1 MDVENSEKFRC
12 PNCGGQEYEDLGW
25 GLKCRKC
32 GYEIQLEPLDE
43 IQLEPHVQ
51 FDTPIRLLLFTV
63 VHLIPIILYFL
74 FALILCGYILW
85 HTCHLF
91 LNYNGL
97 LDDPAVDPM
106 IKVISTIV
114 LFILLSLAIMDLNT
128 LIISQYVRRIWLE
141 NDKKIWG
148 ILPVFC
154 MDIPDDSEAVKD
166 DRRYI
171 AKVIAMSVVLI
182 LMHTFYIILTH
193 PSGVYLSAGD
203 CLLGAAAVLIAVG
216 VWKVL
221 DSKSD

>member
-1 MDVENSEKFRC
+1 MDVENSEKFLC
-12 PNCGGQEYEDLGW
+12 PKCGEQELEDVGW
-25 GLKCRKC
+25 GLKCRNC
-32 GYEIQLEPLDE
+32 GYELQRKPLDE
-43 IQLEPHVQ
+43 LQRKPPVQ
-51 FDTPIRLLLFTV
+51 FDTPILLLLFTV

-91 LNYNGL
+91 LNYSDL
-97 LDDPAVDPM
+97 QDDSM
-106 IKVISTIV
+106 ITVISTII
-114 LFILLSLAIMDLNT
+114 LFILLSLAIMDLNA

-141 NDKKIWG
+141 KDKKIWR

-193 PSGVYLSAGD
+193 PSEVYLSAGD

>member
-1 MDVENSEKFRC
+1 MDVKNSEKFLC
-12 PNCGGQEYEDLGW
+12 PNCGEQELEDVGW
-25 GLKCRKC
+25 GLKCRNC
-32 GYEIQLEPLDE
+32 GYEIQIDNPRM
-43 IQLEPHVQ
+43 VQ
-51 FDTPIRLLLFTV
+51 IDTPIGLVTFTV
-63 VHLIPIILYFL
+63 VHLIPIILYFS
-74 FALILCGYILW
+74 FALILCAYTLW
-85 HTCHLF
+85 YTCHLF
-91 LNYNGL
+91 LNYNSL
-97 LDDPAVDPM
+97 LEDHVVDPM

-128 LIISQYVRRIWLE
+128 LIIAQYVRRIGLKKG
-141 NDKKIWG
+141 KKIWG
-148 ILPVFC
+148 ILPAFC
-154 MDIPDDSEAVKD
+154 MDIPDAAEAVKD

-193 PSGVYLSAGD
+193 PSEVYLSAGD

>member
-1 MDVENSEKFRC
+1 MDAENSEKFLC
-12 PNCGGQEYEDLGW
+12 SNCGEQELEDVGW
-25 GLKCRKC
+25 GFKCRNC
-32 GYEIQLEPLDE
+32 GYAIQRDNP
-43 IQLEPHVQ
+43 PMVQ
-51 FDTPIRLLLFTV
+51 IDTPIGLFTFTV
-63 VHLIPIILYFL
+63 VHLIPIILYFS
-74 FALILCGYILW
+74 FALILCGYTLW
-85 HTCHLF
+85 YTCHLF
-91 LNYNGL
+91 LNYNDL
-97 LDDPAVDPM
+97 LNDPVIDPM

-128 LIISQYVRRIWLE
+128 LIIAQYVRRIGLE
-141 NDKKIWG
+141 KDKKIWG

-154 MDIPDDSEAVKD
+154 MDIPDASEAVKD

-171 AKVIAMSVVLI
+171 AKVIAISVVLI

-203 CLLGAAAVLIAVG
+203 CLLGAAAVLITVG